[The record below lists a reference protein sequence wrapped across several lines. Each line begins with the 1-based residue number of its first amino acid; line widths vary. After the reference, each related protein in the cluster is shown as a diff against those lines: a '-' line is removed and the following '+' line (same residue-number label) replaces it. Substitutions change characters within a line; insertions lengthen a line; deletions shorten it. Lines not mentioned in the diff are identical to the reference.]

1 MWPSASVQQVDPT
14 AFLDPHP
21 SDRRMAELTFLG
33 TASSQ
38 PSKFRNVSGCYV
50 DLFDHGGLLVDCG
63 EDSMGQLKRRWAGT
77 TM

>member
-1 MWPSASVQQVDPT
+1 
-14 AFLDPHP
+14 
-21 SDRRMAELTFLG
+21 MAELTFLG

-63 EDSMGQLKRRWAGT
+63 EDSMGQLKRRWADT
-77 TM
+77 TV